1 MHWLF
6 PKKTAKATA
15 KANAIPAR
23 PRLTRISVP
32 RPAPKTRPRSNAP
45 VIAFTR
51 KTKPLP
57 SRNSVMRLKLKKQLN
72 AMKEITNNLKI
83 KKPKKTIM
91 RCVLSREEG
100 GRSFGHRTRTRFRF
114 KRLYTM
120 RVIL

>member
-6 PKKTAKATA
+6 PKKTMKANATTKA
-15 KANAIPAR
+15 KANATANRPAR

-57 SRNSVMRLKLKKQLN
+57 SRNSVVKLKLKKQLN
-72 AMKEITNNLKI
+72 AMKEITNALKI
-83 KKPKKTIM
+83 KKAKEAQNEIRLITGRGGPK
-91 RCVLSREEG
+91 
-100 GRSFGHRTRTRFRF
+100 FRTQNPN
-114 KRLYTM
+114 K
-120 RVIL
+120 V

>member
-6 PKKTAKATA
+6 AKKTVKANATTKA
-15 KANAIPAR
+15 KANATANANRPAR

-57 SRNSVMRLKLKKQLN
+57 SRNSVVKLKLKKQLN
-72 AMKEITNNLKI
+72 AMKEITNALKI
-83 KKPKKTIM
+83 KKAKEAQNEIRLITGRGGPK
-91 RCVLSREEG
+91 
-100 GRSFGHRTRTRFRF
+100 FRTQNPN
-114 KRLYTM
+114 K
-120 RVIL
+120 V

>member
-6 PKKTAKATA
+6 PKKKTNATATAKATA
-15 KANAIPAR
+15 TANRPAR

-57 SRNSVMRLKLKKQLN
+57 TRNSVVKLKLKKQLN
-72 AMKEITNNLKI
+72 AMKEITNTLKL
-83 KKPKKTIM
+83 KKAKENQNEIRLITGRGGPK
-91 RCVLSREEG
+91 
-100 GRSFGHRTRTRFRF
+100 FRTQNPN
-114 KRLYTM
+114 K
-120 RVIL
+120 V